1 MLIEFTNEREVAEAR
16 DRAADMASGLGFGR
30 LDCAQVALAVSEIAG
45 NAHKFA
51 GRGTVALE
59 LTANKKGL
67 EIIVRDRG
75 QGINSI
81 KKVMV
86 QGYSSESLSLG
97 VGLNAAQRA
106 VDELSIRSK
115 VGQGTTVVMR
125 NFLPIPEEEIEYGV
139 ISMPDERYPV
149 NGDAYVIK
157 EFRGDRVLLAVIDG
171 TGNGFKANK
180 VADFVKNT
188 VEGNYRSG
196 LTAIVKR
203 CHSNLRKKFD
213 ISSYMS
219 CVMGLLLLKPRSLE
233 YAGIGDISIQVLG
246 SPRKIHLLSQ
256 RGIVG
261 DIRLPDLKLQ
271 KHRCGRNII
280 IVICSDGISP
290 RFTDKD
296 LPLDQSAQNIAD
308 FIMENYRRQYGDA
321 TVLVVKRKG

>member
-16 DRAADMASGLGFGR
+16 DKAAGMASGLGFDR
-30 LDCAQVALAVSEIAG
+30 VDCAQVALAVSEIAG

-51 GRGTVALE
+51 GRGTVALQ

-81 KKVMV
+81 KKAMV
-86 QGYSSESLSLG
+86 EGYSSESLSLG

-115 VGQGTTVVMR
+115 VGQGTTAVMR
-125 NFLPIPEEEIEYGV
+125 KFLPLPEEEIEYGV
-139 ISMPDERYPV
+139 ISMPDERYPI
-149 NGDAYVIK
+149 NGDTYVII
-157 EFRGDRVLLAVIDG
+157 EFEGDRVLLTVIDG

-180 VADFVKNT
+180 AADFVKT
-188 VEGNYRSG
+188 IVEGNYRSG
-196 LTAIVKR
+196 LTTIVKR
-203 CHSNLRKKFD
+203 CHNNLREAFD

-219 CVMGLLLLKPRSLE
+219 CVMGLLLLKPHSLE
-233 YAGIGDISIQVLG
+233 YVGVGDTSIHVMG
-246 SPRKIHLLSQ
+246 SPQKIHLLSQ

-261 DIRLPDLKLQ
+261 DIRPPGTKLQ
-271 KHRCGRNII
+271 KHRCGCNII

-296 LPLDQSAQNIAD
+296 LPLAESAQRIAD
-308 FIMENYRRQYGDA
+308 FIMENYRRRYGDA
-321 TVLVVKRKG
+321 TVLVAKRIG